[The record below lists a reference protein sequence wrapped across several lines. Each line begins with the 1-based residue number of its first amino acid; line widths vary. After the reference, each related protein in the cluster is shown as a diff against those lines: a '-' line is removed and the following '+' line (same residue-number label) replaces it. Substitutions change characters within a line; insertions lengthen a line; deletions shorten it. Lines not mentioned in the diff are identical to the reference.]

1 MPPIAMRIAYVGTRY
16 RGYQRQ
22 PGGKTVEDQLE
33 KALRET
39 GTIKSLRD
47 AGYSCSGR
55 TDRGSHAICQI
66 VRIETEMDE
75 PGGSWLSMLNFRLPR
90 DIVVLGARVVPETF
104 DPRRDAVLRE
114 YTYYQPK
121 LSPLDLDTM
130 RKGAELLI
138 GTHSFHNFSK
148 AERGRCPVRTIYGIT
163 IEDLGAALEYR
174 IRAKSF
180 LWKMVRKIVTAL
192 HQLGTGRL
200 GLEEVKKMLE
210 PGYTA
215 RPGLEPQP
223 PQGLVLTRVEY
234 PGVFIPV
241 DIAAEKRFKKY
252 LFSEVSHGLGLH
264 LALQAMLK
272 KL

>member
-1 MPPIAMRIAYVGTRY
+1 MAMRIAYVGTRY

-22 PGGKTVEDQLE
+22 PGGNTVEDHLE

-39 GTIKSLRD
+39 GIIKSFREAD
-47 AGYSCSGR
+47 YSCSGR

-66 VRIETEMDE
+66 IKIDAEVGE
-75 PGGSWLSMLNFRLPR
+75 PNRSRLSMLNFRLPR
-90 DIVVLGARVVPETF
+90 DITVLGAVVVPQTF

-121 LSPLDLDTM
+121 LSALDLDTM
-130 RKGAELLI
+130 RRGAKLLT

-148 AERGRCPVRTIYGIT
+148 LERGRCARRTIYGIT
-163 IEDLGAALEYR
+163 IEDLGVALEYR
-174 IRAKSF
+174 IRARSF

-192 HQLGTGRL
+192 HQLGTGGL
-200 GLEEVKKMLE
+200 TLEEVEKMLE

-215 RPGLEPQP
+215 RPGLKPQP

-234 PGVFIPV
+234 PNMVVPV
-241 DIAAEKRFKKY
+241 DKAAEKRFKKY
-252 LFSEVSHGLGLH
+252 LFGEVFRGLGLH